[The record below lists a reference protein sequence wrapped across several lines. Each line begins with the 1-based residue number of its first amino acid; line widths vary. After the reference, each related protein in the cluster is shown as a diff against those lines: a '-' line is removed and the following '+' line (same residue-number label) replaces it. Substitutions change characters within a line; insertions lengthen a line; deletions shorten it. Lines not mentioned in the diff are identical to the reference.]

1 MQLPRIV
8 RGGYSV
14 RLLLLSGIVVIVLFA
29 VAHASANSKPA
40 HGSVNSQQ
48 TSAQQT
54 SPQQP
59 YAVVIE
65 RNQPAK
71 MRDGVTL
78 YADVYRPRADGKF
91 PVLLTRTPYDK
102 SGSQGICMR
111 VAAEGFVCV
120 AQDVRGRYTSEGEW
134 YPFKHESQDGY
145 DTVEWLAHQPW
156 STGVIGMFGASYVG
170 ATQML
175 AALARPPHLAG
186 LFPIITA
193 SNYHEN
199 WTYQGGAFEQWFD
212 EEWTSGLTEDTLR
225 RRVKGMTHVLDF
237 VNRLPLSNYAP
248 IVAPDAKDVAPYF
261 QDWLAHPNY
270 DDYWKQWAIDADYSR
285 INIPAYHVGAW
296 YDIFLGGTLR
306 NYMGLKV
313 GAGNFFAKE
322 NQRLIIEI
330 GGHAGGGPKIGDV
343 DFGPQ
348 SQYDET
354 ALMLRWYDYL
364 FKDAKNGLESAK
376 PVRVFTLG
384 TNEWR
389 DFDDWPPPGA
399 APQKFFLR
407 SSGNANGSAGDGALN
422 SATPTAGETPDKF
435 TYDPANPV
443 PTRGGPLCCNNAL
456 LEAGPKDQKEI
467 EARKD
472 VLVYTSAPLTQD
484 LDVTGPVS
492 VELYV
497 ESSTVD
503 TDFTAKLVDV
513 WPNGFAQNLTDGILR
528 MRYRNGG
535 AQPENIV
542 PGQPY
547 KITID
552 LWATS
557 NVFLAGHR
565 IRLDISSS
573 NFPRFDRNLNTGDP
587 DIAHA
592 TQKAIATN
600 SVLHD
605 ANHPSQLIFSVLPG
619 SK

>member
-8 RGGYSV
+8 RGGLFKPFLSLSAIAASV
-14 RLLLLSGIVVIVLFA
+14 FLAF
-29 VAHASANSKPA
+29 AHASARP
-40 HGSVNSQQ
+40 QQ
-48 TSAQQT
+48 TGAQPQAST
-54 SPQQP
+54 QQP

-65 RNQPAK
+65 RGVPAK

-102 SGSQGICMR
+102 SGNLGMCMR
-111 VAAEGFVCV
+111 VAAAGYVCV
-120 AQDVRGRYTSEGEW
+120 AQDVRGRWTSGGEW
-134 YPFKHESQDGY
+134 YPFKHESEDGY

-199 WTYQGGAFEQWFD
+199 WTYQGGAFEQWFS
-212 EEWTSGLTEDTLR
+212 EEWTSGLTEDTLKR
-225 RRVKGMTHVLDF
+225 RIDPTAHVLDSI
-237 VNRLPLSNYAP
+237 NTLPLSNYTFIA
-248 IVAPDAKDVAPYF
+248 APDTKDIAPYF

-296 YDIFLGGTLR
+296 YDIFLGGTIR
-306 NYMGLKV
+306 NYMGLKA

-322 NQRLIIEI
+322 NQRMIIEI
-330 GGHAGGGPKIGDV
+330 GGHAGGGRKIGDV
-343 DFGPQ
+343 DFGADAP
-348 SQYDET
+348 YDET
-354 ALMLRWYDYL
+354 GLMLRWYDFL
-364 FKDAKNGLESAK
+364 FKDAKNGIDTEK
-376 PVRVFTLG
+376 PVRVFTMG
-384 TNEWR
+384 TNQWR
-389 DFDDWPPPGA
+389 DFADWPPPGA
-399 APQKFFLR
+399 APQRFFLH
-407 SSGNANGSAGDGALN
+407 SSGNANSAAGDGAL
-422 SATPTAGETPDKF
+422 SADSARAGESPDKF
-435 TYDPANPV
+435 TYDPSNPV
-443 PTRGGPLCCNNAL
+443 QTRGGPLCCNNNL
-456 LEAGPKDQKEI
+456 LAAGPKNQLEI
-467 EARKD
+467 EQRKD
-472 VLVYTSAPLTQD
+472 VLVYSTAPLTQD
-484 LDVTGPVS
+484 LDATGPVG

-497 ESSTVD
+497 ESSAVD

-513 WPNGFAQNLTDGILR
+513 WPNGFVQNLTDGILR
-528 MRYRNGG
+528 MRYRNGT
-535 AQPENIV
+535 AKPENMV

-565 IRLDISSS
+565 IRVDISSS
-573 NFPRFDRNLNTGDP
+573 NYPRFDRNLNTGDP

-592 TQKAIATN
+592 TRKSVATN
-600 SVLHD
+600 TVLHD
-605 ANHPSQLIFSVLPG
+605 ADHPSALILSVLPAA
-619 SK
+619 K

>member
-8 RGGYSV
+8 RGGFPAK
-14 RLLLLSGIVVIVLFA
+14 LLLLGGIVVSALFGVVRA
-29 VAHASANSKPA
+29 AANSQEP
-40 HGSVNSQQ
+40 STQQ
-48 TSAQQT
+48 ASAQQA
-54 SPQQP
+54 
-59 YAVVIE
+59 YAVTIE

-71 MRDGVTL
+71 MRDGVRL

-102 SGSQGICMR
+102 SGSQSICMR
-111 VAAEGFVCV
+111 AAAAGYACV
-120 AQDVRGRYTSEGEW
+120 AQDVRGRWTSEGEW

-156 STGVIGMFGASYVG
+156 STGVIGMFGGSYVG

-193 SNYHEN
+193 SNYHEQ

-225 RRVKGMTHVLDF
+225 RRVNGMTHVLDF
-237 VNRLPLSNYAP
+237 ANTLPLSNYQP
-248 IVAPDAKDVAPYF
+248 IVAPDARDIAPYF

-306 NYMGLKV
+306 NYMGLKA

-322 NQRLIIEI
+322 NQRLIVEI

-384 TNEWR
+384 ANEWR
-389 DFDDWPPPGA
+389 DFDDWPPPAA

-407 SSGNANGSAGDGALN
+407 SAGDANSSEGDGALN
-422 SATPTAGETPDKF
+422 SAAPAARESVDKF

-472 VLVYTSAPLTQD
+472 VLVYTSAPLAQD

-497 ESSTVD
+497 ESSAVD

-535 AQPENIV
+535 AKPENIA

-557 NVFLAGHR
+557 NVFLAAHR

-573 NFPRFDRNLNTGDP
+573 NYPRFDRNLNTGDP

-592 TQKAIATN
+592 TQKAIAANTL
-600 SVLHD
+600 LHD
-605 ANHPSQLIFSVLPG
+605 ADHPSVLILSVLPA
-619 SK
+619 SH